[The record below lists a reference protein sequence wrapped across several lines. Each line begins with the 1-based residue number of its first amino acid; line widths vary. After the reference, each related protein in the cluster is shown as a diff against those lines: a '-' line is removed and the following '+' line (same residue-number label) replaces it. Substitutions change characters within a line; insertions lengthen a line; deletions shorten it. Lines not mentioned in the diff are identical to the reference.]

1 MLITI
6 GQNKNNAM
14 VQYVAWR
21 VLTKRNISV
30 SLSFL
35 LTGHTKLAPDRF
47 FGLIKKVYRRSA
59 ADTLQDLGRIVTE
72 STIAGKNIPEYT
84 VDMLGR
90 RNVTWY
96 DWTAFLAQFFK
107 RIPNI
112 TKYHHFSAS
121 DSDPGTI
128 LMKAFADRN
137 EESLGLMKRD
147 VSLSIV
153 QSSGLPKDIEPQGL
167 DAARQ
172 WYLYEHIR
180 KFCGSNLAKDTTC
193 PKPLIPKPSSAGQKR
208 TISQASTSK
217 TPGKTY
223 KRQKKA

>member
-137 EESLGLMKRD
+137 EESLGLMTLNLRD
-147 VSLSIV
+147 LMLPG
-153 QSSGLPKDIEPQGL
+153 SGT
-167 DAARQ
+167 
-172 WYLYEHIR
+172 Y
-180 KFCGSNLAKDTTC
+180 T
-193 PKPLIPKPSSAGQKR
+193 
-208 TISQASTSK
+208 STSGNSVAQTWQRILHVRNPSFRNLRQRDK
-217 TPGKTY
+217 NELFHKQALLKPQEKHTRDR
-223 KRQKKA
+223 KRLRGRCYVRNSDFSCSG